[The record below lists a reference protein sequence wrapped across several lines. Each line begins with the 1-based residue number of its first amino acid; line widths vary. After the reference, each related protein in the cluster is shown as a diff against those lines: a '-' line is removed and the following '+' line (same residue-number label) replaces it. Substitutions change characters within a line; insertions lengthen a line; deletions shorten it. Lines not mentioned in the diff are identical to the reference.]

1 MNFDARDTRSRG
13 DRLGDAFLLALLG
26 GVLSLGIF
34 FVLGTDPAVTTA
46 EESQGLRE
54 ELRNLRLV
62 PSGEFLGL
70 NDSSPYRWVLGPGF
84 APPEVDGTWVRSQS
98 AQIIF
103 YLPEDLTGSFSQLSL
118 ELSASPLL
126 NDDQGSRSLLVRS
139 TIDEVRVELPAG
151 GSRIFVALD
160 NNEEQVVEIVCDSLD
175 SPAEKPSAIDARRLC
190 VKFYAMA
197 VWPELVER

>member
-1 MNFDARDTRSRG
+1 MNFHARDARSRG
-13 DRLGDAFLLALLG
+13 DRLSDAFLLALLG
-26 GVLSLGIF
+26 GVLCLGIS
-34 FVLGTDPAVTTA
+34 FVLGTDPAVTIA
-46 EESQGLRE
+46 EEPQGLRE

-62 PSGEFLGL
+62 PSEEFLGL

-84 APPEVDGTWVRSQS
+84 APPEADGTWVRSES
-98 AQIIF
+98 AQLIF
-103 YLPEDLTGSFSQLSL
+103 YLPDNLAGSLSQLSL

-126 NDDQGSRSLLVRS
+126 KDDQDSRSLLVRS

-175 SPAEKPSAIDARRLC
+175 SPAEKQSAVDVRRLC
-190 VKFYAMA
+190 VKVYGMA